1 MNSQMNKAIKNI
13 FPNNWNL
20 IISDGDSEIVSPT
33 VRRQLNKLN
42 LQQKQSSQ
50 HKIHTQVDL
59 ARP

>member
-1 MNSQMNKAIKNI
+1 MNKAIKNI

-42 LQQKQSSQ
+42 LQQKRQKQSSQ

>member
-1 MNSQMNKAIKNI
+1 MNKAIKNI